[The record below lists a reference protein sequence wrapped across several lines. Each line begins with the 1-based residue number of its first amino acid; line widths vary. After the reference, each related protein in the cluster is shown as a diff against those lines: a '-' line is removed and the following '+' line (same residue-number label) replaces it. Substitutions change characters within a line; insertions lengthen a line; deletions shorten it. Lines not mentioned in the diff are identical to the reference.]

1 MEVVNQIKDKLG
13 KVDESLRRLGN
24 KLITWAETVREET
37 EREKVEKRKDKGKR
51 KTEEKIEIDG
61 PEGEVIK
68 IGDLDIEKVEE

>member
-1 MEVVNQIKDKLG
+1 MEIVNQIRDKLE

-51 KTEEKIEIDG
+51 KTEEKMEIDG

>member
-1 MEVVNQIKDKLG
+1 VEIVNQIRDKLE

-51 KTEEKIEIDG
+51 KTEEKMEIDG

>member
-1 MEVVNQIKDKLG
+1 VEIVNQIRDKLE

>member
-1 MEVVNQIKDKLG
+1 MEIVNQIRDKLE

>member
-1 MEVVNQIKDKLG
+1 VEVVNQIKDKLG

>member
-1 MEVVNQIKDKLG
+1 M
-13 KVDESLRRLGN
+13 
-24 KLITWAETVREET
+24 ITWAETVREET

-51 KTEEKIEIDG
+51 KTEEKMEIDG

>member
-51 KTEEKIEIDG
+51 KTEEKMEIDG

>member
-1 MEVVNQIKDKLG
+1 VEVVNQIKDKLG

-51 KTEEKIEIDG
+51 KTEEKMEIDG

>member
-1 MEVVNQIKDKLG
+1 VEVVNQIRDKLE

-51 KTEEKIEIDG
+51 KTEEKMEIDG